1 MANFTL
7 DLSNYKEKV
16 SCTVPDGRYL
26 TRVTDSE
33 IGESRK
39 GEAKATVWL
48 TIEDGSYKGE
58 QFVTTLMLEGKGI
71 FKTVEFLNALGQPTP
86 RKRLTINT
94 NAWANKLVYID
105 SVPGREFAGKT
116 PSDVGGFVRYVAGQE
131 SEPYQ
136 DSEPMDRAEVG
147 ADEFAT
153 APELAE
159 EVNGDPSAP
168 ESEQH
173 EPVKVPDEPETIS
186 LSDIDDL

>member
-16 SCTVPDGRYL
+16 SCTVPDDRYL

-39 GEAKATVWL
+39 GDAKATVWL
-48 TIEDGSYKGE
+48 TIEDGPYKGE

-94 NAWANKLVYID
+94 NAWSNKLVYID

-136 DSEPMDRAEVG
+136 DSEPMDRTEPVV
-147 ADEFAT
+147 DEFEAT
-153 APELAE
+153 LAAEPEDAADTP
-159 EVNGDPSAP
+159 VQDSPPS
-168 ESEQH
+168 S
-173 EPVKVPDEPETIS
+173 DPETIS
-186 LSDIDDL
+186 LSDLDDL